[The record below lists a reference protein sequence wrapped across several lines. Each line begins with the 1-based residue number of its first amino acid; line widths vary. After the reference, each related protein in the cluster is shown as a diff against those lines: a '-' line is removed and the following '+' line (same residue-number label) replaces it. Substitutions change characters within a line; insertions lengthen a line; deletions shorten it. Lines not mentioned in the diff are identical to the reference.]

1 MGGPGSGPRKGQK
14 KKSRYKSFE
23 EAAGYEPEFVPPT
36 FDRDIIK
43 AIGVFDDPDAEQTY
57 PRSGNRKYNETMVGH
72 LLDAVLR
79 GIGIRIACDAVGL
92 NERTYYHWIEQRPDF
107 AALVTIAEGKYGS
120 QVEEKLYLIGMRDD
134 NVLALI
140 AAANNK
146 LRKYGWG
153 KDTRTDINIR
163 LEGAV
168 DVTHIL
174 SDPQRI
180 LEANRHEAEL
190 QRLEDEA
197 IDTDFRELPA
207 HGERA

>member
-1 MGGPGSGPRKGQK
+1 MGGPGSGPKKGQK
-14 KKSRYKSFE
+14 RKSHYKSFR
-23 EAAGYEPEFVPPT
+23 EAAGYDPEFVIPT

-43 AIGVFDDPDAEQTY
+43 AIGIFDDADREQTF
-57 PRSGNRKYNETMVGH
+57 PHSGNRKYNETMVTH

-92 NERTYYHWIEQRPDF
+92 NERTYYHWIQQRPDF
-107 AALVTIAEGKYGS
+107 AALVAIAEGKYGE
-120 QVEEKLYLIGMRDD
+120 QVEEKLFLIGMRDD

-153 KDTRTDINIR
+153 KDSRTDINIH

-168 DVTHIL
+168 DVNHIL
-174 SDPQRI
+174 SDPARI
-180 LEANRHEAEL
+180 LEANRHEAEM

-197 IDTDFRELPA
+197 IEGEFRELPA
-207 HGERA
+207 HGEPS

>member
-1 MGGPGSGPRKGQK
+1 MGGPGSGPKKGQK
-14 KKSRYKSFE
+14 KKSRYKTFKE
-23 EAAGYEPEFVPPT
+23 VADDRPDFVIPT
-36 FDRDIIK
+36 FDRAIIK
-43 AIGVFDDPDAEQTY
+43 AIGIFEGPDIHHTY
-57 PRSGNRKYNETMVGH
+57 PRSGNRKYTEEMVAN

-79 GIGIRIACDAVGL
+79 GINIRIACDAVGL
-92 NERTYYHWIEQRPDF
+92 NERTYYHWIENRPDF
-107 AALVTIAEGKYGS
+107 AALVAIAEGKYGS
-120 QVEEKLYLIGMRDD
+120 QVEEKLFLIGMRDD

-163 LEGAV
+163 LEGGV

-174 SDPQRI
+174 SDPSRI

-197 IDTDFRELPA
+197 VDADFRELPA
-207 HGERA
+207 HVEES